1 MFVNK
6 NCPNEVIEILLIC
19 LSKYCCEIF
28 MSSSD
33 IYFLNFVKG
42 AHYLCF
48 RCESC
53 VLFHQLEKCQIFFWT
68 SKNPYF
74 FTFHTNIL
82 LKTA

>member
-6 NCPNEVIEILLIC
+6 NCPNEIIEILLIC

-33 IYFLNFVKG
+33 FLNFVKG
-42 AHYLCF
+42 AHHLCF

-53 VLFHQLEKCQIFFWT
+53 VLFHQLEKCQIFFLDIKK
-68 SKNPYF
+68 SVF
-74 FTFHTNIL
+74 FTIHTNIL